1 MSERSGAAGE
11 NNGKIASARR
21 KGPTGARGAREANAK
36 RPGKN
41 LSVEVNRA
49 HGTRRGRGLL
59 GGLGGHRLHHL
70 PRTLVLTVDESYPRA
85 SRFFACRSH
94 VAHMFDFF
102 PCPPVGLSTFLPSS
116 TNLISLER
124 SFGDL
129 YRAGRFS

>member
-70 PRTLVLTVDESYPRA
+70 PRTLVLTVDESYPRLLCLPLTCRPHVRLLPVSTGRPFYLSA
-85 SRFFACRSH
+85 EQHELNFA
-94 VAHMFDFF
+94 
-102 PCPPVGLSTFLPSS
+102 
-116 TNLISLER
+116 
-124 SFGDL
+124 
-129 YRAGRFS
+129 RAIFR